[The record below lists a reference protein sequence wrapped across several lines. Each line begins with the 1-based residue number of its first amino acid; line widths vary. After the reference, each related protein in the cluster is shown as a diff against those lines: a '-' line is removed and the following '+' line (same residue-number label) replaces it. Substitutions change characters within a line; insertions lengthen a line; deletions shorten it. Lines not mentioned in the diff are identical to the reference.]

1 MPRGKASVQLYDART
16 QIPAG
21 ISVEH
26 GNADVDE
33 AIELAGADE
42 APRESEL
49 SEHIVGQLRMAY
61 DELLNAPI
69 PDHLRKL
76 LTDLLDQEGKS

>member
-1 MPRGKASVQLYDART
+1 MPRGKASVQLYDGTIHGPSR
-16 QIPAG
+16 
-21 ISVEH
+21 ISVQG
-26 GNADVDE
+26 GNADVAE
-33 AIELAGADE
+33 AVKLPSTSEVS
-42 APRESEL
+42 REGEL

-69 PDHLRKL
+69 PDHLQKL